1 MTHYARPARKRT
13 TFQERKPRWIII
25 RDTLIMLFEWS
36 PATPPPRAVAWF
48 PIPAHRQVR
57 GIADQLHSTSPS
69 SIKKSVV
76 RKTRCAVCRVVCRVV
91 GHSLLLL
98 GIPSSSFITPL
109 TFSIQHFGLVTSKAP
124 RSNQVAVHRR
134 NEASVKCVSEVRL
147 RSCR

>member
-1 MTHYARPARKRT
+1 MDNYSRYADNAFRTEPRHTSPQGRGMVPYSCASPGAGELLTNPA
-13 TFQERKPRWIII
+13 
-25 RDTLIMLFEWS
+25 
-36 PATPPPRAVAWF
+36 
-48 PIPAHRQVR
+48 
-57 GIADQLHSTSPS
+57 SPS

-76 RKTRCAVCRVVCRVV
+76 RKTPHRCAVCRVVCRVV

-98 GIPSSSFITPL
+98 GIPSSSFTTPL